1 MGDKQNNGRPG
12 VDADGLSS
20 LALAFVG
27 DAVFNLF
34 VRTMLVGSGKKVR
47 DLHRDAV
54 NFVRASAQA
63 GILRKIERYLTDRE
77 KDIVRVARN
86 AKVNTVPK
94 NAAIMDYHYSTGFEA
109 LLGYLYLTG
118 QNERLNKILM
128 ASYELART
136 QDLPPKFTGKG
147 KDNPGGEP
155 PWDDAHQQG

>member
-1 MGDKQNNGRPG
+1 MNDKKSNGKPG

-47 DLHRDAV
+47 DLHKDAV

-63 GILRKIERYLTDRE
+63 GILRKIERYLDDRE

-86 AKVNTVPK
+86 TKVNTVPK
-94 NAAIMDYHYSTGFEA
+94 NADIMDYHYSTGFEA

-128 ASYELART
+128 ASYELVRAE
-136 QDLPPKFTGKG
+136 DLPQRFTGNG
-147 KDNPGGEP
+147 KNNPGEET
-155 PWDDAHQQG
+155 QGG